1 MTSKLFIAAGAVA
14 AFGIAAAAYAQTAP
28 ARPAAQPAP
37 AGPMIAGVCT
47 YSNDR
52 AIATSTVGK
61 AVAARLQQ
69 LGQAADAELRAERT
83 ALENEKRT
91 LEQAQATL
99 PRDQLEQRALAYN
112 QKAAAFERKAQLRVR
127 ELQATEQKQLQRVAV
142 ELQPIIVQ
150 AYGERNCGIMIDRG
164 VIYGANPQMDVT
176 DLVVQRLNAKL
187 TTLTFERE
195 RLDTAAAAAAR
206 PAAPAPA
213 GKKK

>member
-1 MTSKLFIAAGAVA
+1 MNRKILIAAGATAV
-14 AFGIAAAAYAQTAP
+14 FGMAAAAYAQTAP
-28 ARPAAQPAP
+28 ARPAVPQP
-37 AGPMIAGVCT
+37 AGPVIAGVCT

-52 AIATSTVGK
+52 AIATSSVGK

-83 ALENEKRT
+83 ALENEKKT
-91 LEQAQATL
+91 LEAAQATL

-127 ELQATEQKQLQRVAV
+127 ELQATEQKQLQRVAQ
-142 ELQPIIVQ
+142 ELQPLIVQ
-150 AYGERNCGIMIDRG
+150 VYGERNCGIMIDRG

-187 TTLTFERE
+187 TTLNFERE
-195 RLDTAAAAAAR
+195 RLDTAAAAAAAR
-206 PAAPAPA
+206 PGAAAPAT
-213 GKKK
+213 KK